1 MDGWID
7 LGDRAV
13 DAKERIQFMQRKNN
27 GLFQVRL
34 FSVKSRIAH
43 TYMVHACCFYENV

>member
-1 MDGWID
+1 MIDGWMD

-27 GLFQVRL
+27 GLFQV
-34 FSVKSRIAH
+34 SIAH